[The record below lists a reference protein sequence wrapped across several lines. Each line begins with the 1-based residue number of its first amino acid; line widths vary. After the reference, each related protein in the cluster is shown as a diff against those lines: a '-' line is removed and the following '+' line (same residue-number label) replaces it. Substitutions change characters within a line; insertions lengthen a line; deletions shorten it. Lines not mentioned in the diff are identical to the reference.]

1 MSNNVNTP
9 YQHAEHIWVSPKFVA
24 YWFIAFK
31 MSSVYSELNSKRKS
45 EFSKK
50 IDTITNLWH
59 QALNIVLWCSCLP
72 VWTIH
77 RQKKNWRKWNKQH
90 LEGGDVKTTFEF
102 LAFLWKHTSVRNNH
116 IFQKRFSYSCRL
128 HTLFQNIFS

>member
-50 IDTITNLWH
+50 IDNITNL
-59 QALNIVLWCSCLP
+59 
-72 VWTIH
+72 
-77 RQKKNWRKWNKQH
+77 
-90 LEGGDVKTTFEF
+90 
-102 LAFLWKHTSVRNNH
+102 
-116 IFQKRFSYSCRL
+116 
-128 HTLFQNIFS
+128 